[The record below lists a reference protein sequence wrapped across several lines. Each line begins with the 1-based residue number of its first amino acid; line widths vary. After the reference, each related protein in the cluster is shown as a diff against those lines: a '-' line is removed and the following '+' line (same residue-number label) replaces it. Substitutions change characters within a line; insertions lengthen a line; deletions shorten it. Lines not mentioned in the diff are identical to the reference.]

1 MLLERDARRRG
12 EGGVAA
18 RGKKQSRA
26 LRAGRPP
33 PARGR
38 LGCQGPR
45 ARQLPPLARPR
56 HHRLD
61 ALLIKN
67 ALTRLRL
74 WQGPYRCPLG
84 VMASWHSHSWQD
96 LPKPYGAER
105 PGAVQIGH
113 HLLQR
118 GCPGPRPGGLN
129 TSGDGDPTTALRG
142 LRQGWG
148 TAGREALPDAAGPGC
163 TPKTQRRSPP
173 GERRVAPRAP
183 LTASKVFS
191 EGLCQTI
198 VARRLCSRA
207 KRDRVLLP

>member
-1 MLLERDARRRG
+1 MLGGGERAAWLP
-12 EGGVAA
+12 GG
-18 RGKKQSRA
+18 KSRA
-26 LRAGRPP
+26 ERCGLDAHPLP
-33 PARGR
+33 WGR

-173 GERRVAPRAP
+173 GERRTPRH
-183 LTASKVFS
+183 
-191 EGLCQTI
+191 
-198 VARRLCSRA
+198 R
-207 KRDRVLLP
+207 